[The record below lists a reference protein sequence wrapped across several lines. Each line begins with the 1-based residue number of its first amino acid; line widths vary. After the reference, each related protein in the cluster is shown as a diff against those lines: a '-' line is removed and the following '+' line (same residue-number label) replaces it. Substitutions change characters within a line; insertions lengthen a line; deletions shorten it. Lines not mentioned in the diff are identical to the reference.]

1 MYGTREQD
9 EGYKTVMRKLVVDKE
24 WSPQRD
30 EKMQHLVREDI
41 SEVTYFWKRVPAT
54 SFTLLMS
61 VFGSPVGGPKMYTP
75 DFKSPEAC
83 SEQMS
88 MANLSSVREESDTCW
103 LSTYKDFPF
112 VYHRLDVLSQSTSF
126 PARFRGPFGGVPA
139 CSSEYCS
146 YDTSTW
152 LAAPSSFISDRQ
164 YLELPHTFDRVE
176 SISKAS
182 AGVATKNV
190 LGGGLRKRA
199 LSSLKITSVMEA
211 FWKDLLG
218 VEGAEANGNP
228 ASLNEAKSD
237 TRRDV
242 LQLLFATESG
252 ILRMYPG
259 ARASVPADYNARRE
273 PYYTR
278 AINHQGELVVSQPS
292 LLQTLNTTYWTVT
305 FSKVRIFCRWLSV
318 MLAYWGVS
326 TAAPVACESAHMPQV
341 VMSER
346 ATVGA

>member
-1 MYGTREQD
+1 M
-9 EGYKTVMRKLVVDKE
+9 LI
-24 WSPQRD
+24 PN
-30 EKMQHLVREDI
+30 
-41 SEVTYFWKRVPAT
+41 
-54 SFTLLMS
+54 
-61 VFGSPVGGPKMYTP
+61 
-75 DFKSPEAC
+75 FKSPEAC

-88 MANLSSVREESDTCW
+88 MANLSIAREESDTCW
-103 LSTYKDFPF
+103 HSTYKDFPF
-112 VYHRLDVLSQSTSF
+112 VYHRLDVLSQSPSF
-126 PARFRGPFGGVPA
+126 PARFRGPFGGVSA

-152 LAAPSSFISDRQ
+152 LAAPSSFISVRQ
-164 YLELPHTFDRVE
+164 YLELPHTFDTIE
-176 SISKAS
+176 SISQAS
-182 AGVATKNV
+182 GAGVATKNV

-218 VEGAEANGNP
+218 VEGAEVNGSP

-237 TRRDV
+237 ARRDV

-305 FSKVRIFCRWLSV
+305 ISKVRIFCRWLSV

-326 TAAPVACESAHMPQV
+326 TPASVARESAQLCSCHSVQL
-341 VMSER
+341 SELSQSFCNLCPYFLTSSTRRQAFLR
-346 ATVGA
+346 ADVDVRVHRQSIFRHRRKRLSRSISMCSALLRYTID